1 MTRQPSTFK
10 QRDMTRGLKAAK
22 LAGIDVRV
30 DVTRDGLRFTP
41 MPAEAPVAAETNE
54 WDRVLGKPPVRP

>member
-1 MTRQPSTFK
+1 MVRQASTFK

-22 LAGIDVRV
+22 LAGVSMRV

-41 MPAEAPVAAETNE
+41 VPTEAP
-54 WDRVLGKPPVRP
+54 KPASDADKIIARLK